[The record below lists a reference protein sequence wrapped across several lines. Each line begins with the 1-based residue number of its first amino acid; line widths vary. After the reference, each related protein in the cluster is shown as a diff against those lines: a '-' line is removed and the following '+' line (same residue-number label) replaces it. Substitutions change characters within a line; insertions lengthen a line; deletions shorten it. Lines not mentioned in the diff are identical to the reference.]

1 MQRKKRGSCRERRG
15 LCPLQESLKIDLLEG
30 RASCEALPVNDR
42 LNYLSSFVNKRMAA
56 YTIAKITT
64 QMNHF
69 MLSPPFFLKFWEETQ
84 NLLSKCTRLA
94 VAFIVENNVIGN
106 PDKQDNQGKRK

>member
-1 MQRKKRGSCRERRG
+1 MERGGTAEKAGIVSGEAG
-15 LCPLQESLKIDLLEG
+15 VVPLQESLKIDLLEG

-69 MLSPPFFLKFWEETQ
+69 IFSPPFFLKFWKETCVSFQ
-84 NLLSKCTRLA
+84 NVL
-94 VAFIVENNVIGN
+94 V
-106 PDKQDNQGKRK
+106 

>member
-1 MQRKKRGSCRERRG
+1 MPPGGEKRGAAGDKKRGGRQRKKRGACRERWG

-69 MLSPPFFLKFWEETQ
+69 MLSPPFFFEFWEETQ
-84 NLLSKCTRLA
+84 ISSQ
-94 VAFIVENNVIGN
+94 NVLG
-106 PDKQDNQGKRK
+106 

>member
-1 MQRKKRGSCRERRG
+1 MGVAGKNTPRGTKKGGRGGGEKKGVVQRKKRGSCREGWG
-15 LCPLQESLKIDLLEG
+15 LCPLQESLKIDLLEE

-69 MLSPPFFLKFWEETQ
+69 MLSPPFFLKFWKEICVSSQ
-84 NLLSKCTRLA
+84 NVL
-94 VAFIVENNVIGN
+94 V
-106 PDKQDNQGKRK
+106 

>member
-1 MQRKKRGSCRERRG
+1 MGGGQRKKRGSY
-15 LCPLQESLKIDLLEG
+15 PLQESLKIDLLEG

-69 MLSPPFFLKFWEETQ
+69 IFSPPFFLKFWKEICVSSQ
-84 NLLSKCTRLA
+84 NVL
-94 VAFIVENNVIGN
+94 V
-106 PDKQDNQGKRK
+106 

>member
-1 MQRKKRGSCRERRG
+1 MRKKGAGREIKKGGAVEKAGRVSRGVG
-15 LCPLQESLKIDLLEG
+15 VVPLQESLKIDLLEG

-69 MLSPPFFLKFWEETQ
+69 IFSPPFFLKFWKEICVSSQ
-84 NLLSKCTRLA
+84 KVL
-94 VAFIVENNVIGN
+94 V
-106 PDKQDNQGKRK
+106 